1 MYVDLRGIV
10 RRKNLQGKQ
19 GNVISSLSSRIEKS
33 RNIFDFDLISK
44 VVRDYL

>member
-19 GNVISSLSSRIEKS
+19 GNVISLSSRIEKS
-33 RNIFDFDLISK
+33 RNIFDFDLFSK